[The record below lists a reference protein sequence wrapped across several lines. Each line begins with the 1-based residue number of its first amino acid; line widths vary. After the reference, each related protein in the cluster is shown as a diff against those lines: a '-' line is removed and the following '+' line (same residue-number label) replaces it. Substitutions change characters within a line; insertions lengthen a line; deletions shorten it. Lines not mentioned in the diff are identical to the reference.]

1 MCGSSNI
8 ETEIK
13 KEGYDK
19 KKGIRGTILFG
30 LAGALAGTDGNTVT
44 YYHCRECGQVLNHA
58 MSESEKKNIDK
69 CLEVPDAFE
78 ESLVKYK
85 AKYKNIEWEK
95 QEKAVELTNEQIE
108 TRLLSYMNNI
118 GMPVKNESSFL
129 AKELGIDDNQKYFI
143 GDVLFSL
150 KRRGFIKIETIQGQQ
165 YISLLKDNEERNEQ
179 RIKLKNAEASRR
191 QADKFAH
198 EQDYAPILV
207 EAVNEKPMTPGE
219 IFVYLKEKSSLPE
232 HVIKYA
238 EGSPDSDFGARFI
251 IHCYRKYKDEVEKSC
266 GAKRAAII
274 YEDGVIRSTTQIE
287 KGK

>member
-1 MCGSSNI
+1 
-8 ETEIK
+8 
-13 KEGYDK
+13 
-19 KKGIRGTILFG
+19 
-30 LAGALAGTDGNTVT
+30 
-44 YYHCRECGQVLNHA
+44 
-58 MSESEKKNIDK
+58 
-69 CLEVPDAFE
+69 
-78 ESLVKYK
+78 
-85 AKYKNIEWEK
+85 
-95 QEKAVELTNEQIE
+95 
-108 TRLLSYMNNI
+108 
-118 GMPVKNESSFL
+118 MPVKNESSFL

-150 KRRGFIKIETIQGQQ
+150 KRKGFIKVETIQGQQ

-207 EAVNEKPMTPGE
+207 EAVNEKPMTPSE

-251 IHCYRKYKDEVEKSC
+251 IHCYRRYKDEVAKSC
-266 GAKRAAII
+266 GKKMAAII
-274 YEDGVIRSTTQIE
+274 YEDGVMRLTTKNERI
-287 KGK
+287 